1 MTKKDLEDI
10 IQTAKA
16 AGADVKVVQVGSA
29 ENEPVERPKIPLFKL
44 EVGIKKEGDELK
56 VMPTDDWCFLGS
68 IFLEMAPI
76 DIDIEKVK
84 EMFTPAKNAFNHCCN
99 ELNNYIQEQ
108 YKGALEDEKERV
120 ADIEGSIM
128 CMECKDHLDSDDYLQ
143 LGYLNQELASA
154 KKDLENGNYELWGV
168 FS

>member
-16 AGADVKVVQVGSA
+16 AGADVKIVQIGST
-29 ENEPVERPKIPLFKL
+29 EKETGTDERPAVPLFKL

-108 YKGALEDEKERV
+108 YKGGR
-120 ADIEGSIM
+120 
-128 CMECKDHLDSDDYLQ
+128 
-143 LGYLNQELASA
+143 
-154 KKDLENGNYELWGV
+154 
-168 FS
+168 

>member
-16 AGADVKVVQVGSA
+16 AGANVKVVQVGSA

-84 EMFTPAKNAFNHCCN
+84 EMFTPAKM
-99 ELNNYIQEQ
+99 L
-108 YKGALEDEKERV
+108 
-120 ADIEGSIM
+120 SIIAVM
-128 CMECKDHLDSDDYLQ
+128 
-143 LGYLNQELASA
+143 N
-154 KKDLENGNYELWGV
+154 
-168 FS
+168 

>member
-16 AGADVKVVQVGSA
+16 AGANVKVVQVGSA
-29 ENEPVERPKIPLFKL
+29 ENEPVERPMIPLLKL

-99 ELNNYIQEQ
+99 ELNKMKKKE
-108 YKGALEDEKERV
+108 LEERV
-120 ADIEGSIM
+120 ADLESSII

-143 LGYLNQELASA
+143 LGYLNQELAQC
-154 KKDLENGNYELWGV
+154 KKDLENGNYEL
-168 FS
+168 